1 MVLVSAP
8 GKIILFGEHSVVYGG
23 CAIGF
28 AINKRIF
35 VDINKANNKVVYP
48 NDYIKETVELLY
60 KITKIR
66 DLYNFD
72 IRIEKSEI
80 PIGRGLGS
88 SAAMVVSTIVG
99 LNEELNLGLDNN
111 VIPIIGKEV
120 EKNIQGFASGF
131 DPMVSY
137 YGGSIFYK
145 IGMKKDLNPDIF
157 PKFYI
162 MDTGITSYTK
172 DMVKNVAVMKKK
184 YKNIVENIF
193 DNIDRICYYA
203 VDNLGNKEIISELMN
218 INQGFLYSIGV
229 SSPETEQVISDLKI
243 NKGAIGSKITGA
255 GNGYIISIL
264 KSGESNLTISKD
276 GAKIENNSIFLK

>member
-35 VDINKANNKVVYP
+35 VDINKTNNKVVYP

-193 DNIDRICYYA
+193 ETI
-203 VDNLGNKEIISELMN
+203 KQ
-218 INQGFLYSIGV
+218 IN
-229 SSPETEQVISDLKI
+229 SSGT
-243 NKGAIGSKITGA
+243 
-255 GNGYIISIL
+255 SIL
-264 KSGESNLTISKD
+264 LVEQNVTLALDLAERAYVLEKGEIRLSGKCQDLSKNEYVKNSYLGIS
-276 GAKIENNSIFLK
+276 